1 MKMVFT
7 LMEVMMNNQRLTTVI
22 KDRALEKLDNFEDCT
37 DELKYL
43 AFLDEIAYNE
53 VAERYLVIKH
63 TTGYAKNSFRHK
75 LKIFL
80 RTLVG

>member
-1 MKMVFT
+1 MI
-7 LMEVMMNNQRLTTVI
+7 NQRITIVI
-22 KDRALEKLDNFEDCT
+22 KDRALEKLDNFEDCI

-43 AFLDEIAYNE
+43 AFLDEIAYKE
-53 VAERYLVIKH
+53 VSERYLVIRQ
-63 TTGYAKNSFRHK
+63 TTGYATNSFRHK

>member
-1 MKMVFT
+1 MS
-7 LMEVMMNNQRLTTVI
+7 NQRLTNLI
-22 KDRALEKLDNFEDCT
+22 KERALEKLDNFEDCI

-43 AFLDEIAYNE
+43 AFLDEVAYNE
-53 VAERYLVIKH
+53 VSERYLIIKQ
-63 TTGYAKNSFRHK
+63 TTGYATNSFRHK

>member
-1 MKMVFT
+1 MI
-7 LMEVMMNNQRLTTVI
+7 NQRITTVI
-22 KDRALEKLDNFEDCT
+22 KDRALEKLDNFEDCI

-43 AFLDEIAYNE
+43 AFLDEIAYKE
-53 VAERYLVIKH
+53 VSERYLVIRQ
-63 TTGYAKNSFRHK
+63 TTGYATNSFRHK

>member
-1 MKMVFT
+1 MI
-7 LMEVMMNNQRLTTVI
+7 NQRITTVI
-22 KDRALEKLDNFEDCT
+22 KDRALEKLDNFEDCI

-43 AFLDEIAYNE
+43 AFLDEIAYKE
-53 VAERYLVIKH
+53 VSERYLIIRQ

>member
-1 MKMVFT
+1 MS
-7 LMEVMMNNQRLTTVI
+7 NQRLTNLI
-22 KDRALEKLDNFEDCT
+22 KERALEKLDNFEDCI

-43 AFLDEIAYNE
+43 AFLDEIAYKE
-53 VAERYLVIKH
+53 VSERYLLIRQ
-63 TTGYAKNSFRHK
+63 TTGYATNSFRYK

>member
-1 MKMVFT
+1 MS
-7 LMEVMMNNQRLTTVI
+7 NQRLTNLI
-22 KDRALEKLDNFEDCT
+22 KERALEKLDNFEDCI

-43 AFLDEIAYNE
+43 AFLDEIAYKE
-53 VAERYLVIKH
+53 VSERYLIIKH
-63 TTGYAKNSFRHK
+63 TTGYATKGFRHK

>member
-1 MKMVFT
+1 MS
-7 LMEVMMNNQRLTTVI
+7 NHRLSTVI

-37 DELKYL
+37 DELNYL
-43 AFLDEIAYNE
+43 TYLDEVAYNE
-53 VAERYLVIKH
+53 VAERYLIIKQ
-63 TTGYAKNSFRHK
+63 TTGYATNSFRHK

>member
-1 MKMVFT
+1 MS
-7 LMEVMMNNQRLTTVI
+7 NQRLTNLI
-22 KDRALEKLDNFEDCT
+22 KERALDKLDNFEECI

-43 AFLDEIAYNE
+43 AFLDEITYKE

-63 TTGYAKNSFRHK
+63 TTGYAKNSFRYK

>member
-1 MKMVFT
+1 MS
-7 LMEVMMNNQRLTTVI
+7 NQRITTVI
-22 KDRALEKLDNFEDCT
+22 KDRALEKLDNFEDCI

-43 AFLDEIAYNE
+43 AFLDEIAYKE
-53 VAERYLVIKH
+53 VSERYLVIRQ

>member
-1 MKMVFT
+1 
-7 LMEVMMNNQRLTTVI
+7 MNNQRLTTVI
-22 KDRALEKLDNFEDCT
+22 KDRALEKLDNFEDCI

-53 VAERYLVIKH
+53 VAERYLITKQ

>member
-1 MKMVFT
+1 MS
-7 LMEVMMNNQRLTTVI
+7 NQRLTNLI
-22 KDRALEKLDNFEDCT
+22 KERALEKLDNFEDCI

-43 AFLDEIAYNE
+43 AFLDEIAYKE
-53 VAERYLVIKH
+53 VSERYLMIRQ
-63 TTGYAKNSFRHK
+63 TTGYATNSFRYK

>member
-1 MKMVFT
+1 MS
-7 LMEVMMNNQRLTTVI
+7 NQRLANLI
-22 KDRALEKLDNFEDCT
+22 KDRALEKLDNFEDCI

-43 AFLDEIAYNE
+43 AFLDEIAYKE
-53 VAERYLVIKH
+53 VSERYLIIKH
-63 TTGYAKNSFRHK
+63 TTGYAKNSFRYK

>member
-1 MKMVFT
+1 MS
-7 LMEVMMNNQRLTTVI
+7 NQSVTNLI
-22 KDRALEKLDNFEDCT
+22 KERALEKLDNFEDCI

-53 VAERYLVIKH
+53 VSERYLIIKQ

>member
-1 MKMVFT
+1 MS
-7 LMEVMMNNQRLTTVI
+7 NQRLANLI
-22 KDRALEKLDNFEDCT
+22 KDRALEKLDNFEDCI

-43 AFLDEIAYNE
+43 AFLDEIAYKE
-53 VAERYLVIKH
+53 VSERYLLIRQ
-63 TTGYAKNSFRHK
+63 TTGYATNSFRYK

>member
-1 MKMVFT
+1 MI
-7 LMEVMMNNQRLTTVI
+7 NQRITTVI
-22 KDRALEKLDNFEDCT
+22 KDRALEKLDNFEDCI

-43 AFLDEIAYNE
+43 AFLDEIAYKE
-53 VAERYLVIKH
+53 VAEKYLVIKH

-80 RTLVG
+80 RTLIG

>member
-1 MKMVFT
+1 MSNK
-7 LMEVMMNNQRLTTVI
+7 RLANFI
-22 KDRALEKLDNFEDCT
+22 KERALEKLDNFEDCI

-43 AFLDEIAYNE
+43 AFLDELAYNE
-53 VAERYLVIKH
+53 VSERYLVVKQ
-63 TTGYAKNSFRHK
+63 TTGYAKQSFRHK

>member
-1 MKMVFT
+1 MI
-7 LMEVMMNNQRLTTVI
+7 NQRITTVI
-22 KDRALEKLDNFEDCT
+22 KDRALEKLDNFEDCI

-43 AFLDEIAYNE
+43 AFLDEIAYKE
-53 VAERYLVIKH
+53 VSERYLVIRQ